1 MVRTSS
7 GLRLFHFVC
16 NLSLF
21 KGFSGN
27 LRWVQVNHIPAIK
40 PLDVEKGTLILE
52 HDFDGR
58 ELELE
63 FAKDAIKYIASLWG
77 EEVKI
82 QTKLNGQNKVLCC
95 NQAKEI
101 TIS

>member
-1 MVRTSS
+1 M
-7 GLRLFHFVC
+7 
-16 NLSLF
+16 
-21 KGFSGN
+21 
-27 LRWVQVNHIPAIK
+27 
-40 PLDVEKGTLILE
+40 ILE